1 MPFHHDAF
9 PQGIDGVATY
19 FLGVGKGA
27 KRGVNDIHGI
37 FEDLKT
43 DIGNMLDPLG
53 PDQRILQLVVPLLVE
68 GKNVLD
74 LVKDR
79 VQLQVGIEDDQIAT
93 RIIFLL

>member
-1 MPFHHDAF
+1 
-9 PQGIDGVATY
+9 
-19 FLGVGKGA
+19 
-27 KRGVNDIHGI
+27 
-37 FEDLKT
+37 
-43 DIGNMLDPLG
+43 MLDPLG